1 MKLMSFHMK
10 IESFKFQPLNGLQ
23 MASRF
28 IYYQGFEY
36 FFQKINDELH
46 IFGPRYAG

>member
-1 MKLMSFHMK
+1 MSIHMK

-28 IYYQGFEY
+28 IYQGFEY

>member
-1 MKLMSFHMK
+1 MK

-28 IYYQGFEY
+28 IYQGFEY